1 MKYAV
6 VVAFVIGIA
15 ACARAQVDGVPRD
28 LIEQRIEA
36 AAEQLGGEADLS
48 NLFEILTDRYLD
60 PIDLNH
66 TDAQELSTI
75 LLLSDVQISDILQ
88 HRQRFGR
95 FLNVYELQT
104 LNSMDVRTIRMI
116 LPFVEVRENP
126 LGSTASLRE
135 ILNKG
140 THEITVRSTMN
151 IESRRGFMDRPSPF
165 GKDFAYADGDPL
177 PDFADPS
184 VVDSLR
190 RNNRVYLGSPFRVY
204 TRYRFRYRQN
214 ISFGF
219 TAEKDEGEEFFRGTQ
234 PNGFDYYSAHLFVR
248 NIGRLKALAIGDYQ
262 AQFGQGL
269 TFWNGLGFAAKSSF
283 TMNVKRNAPGLA
295 PYTSV
300 NENLFLRGVAAT
312 FDVGKHFE
320 VTAFGSRKNI
330 DANVQSAAASAE
342 DSLGINQGSEVIF
355 SSFLEDG
362 FHRTFTEVSRKDA
375 LGENIVGGHVAYKR
389 RSMTIGA
396 TAAHVEYT
404 GALSRNVQPYNQFD
418 FNGAQ
423 NTTAGLD
430 WNVLYRNLTWFGEAA
445 TSANGGMAMN
455 TGVLL
460 SLDKRVSMSMLY
472 RNYGRD
478 FHGLY
483 SVAFAEGTNPW
494 NERGLFTGLEIRPN
508 RQWTINAYFDQ
519 FTFPWLRFLTDAPSS
534 GFDWLAQVNWRPSK
548 QVEIYGRVRH
558 QDRARNTDV
567 DVDGIDPLVR
577 VEQTNYRVN
586 ASYKVSES
594 VSLRTRV
601 ETVDFQRGS
610 SPLRHGF
617 LLYQDV
623 VHRPL
628 SSPLELTLRFA
639 LFDTE
644 GYDSRIYAYEN
655 DLIGVFSI
663 PPYYGRGIRW
673 YGMVRLSPLRRVDV
687 WLRYGA
693 FIFQDQTSISSG
705 LQEINGNMR
714 SDLKMQVRWIF

>member
-1 MKYAV
+1 MRS
-6 VVAFVIGIA
+6 FLGLCGILLL
-15 ACARAQVDGVPRD
+15 CATTRAQVDGVPKD
-28 LIEQRIEA
+28 VIEQRIEA

-48 NLFEILTDRYLD
+48 NLFELLTDRYLD

-75 LLLSDVQISDILQ
+75 LLLSDVQISAILQ
-88 HRQRFGR
+88 HVERHGK
-95 FLNVYELQT
+95 LLSIYELQSV
-104 LNSMDVRTIRMI
+104 NSMDARTIALIR
-116 LPFVEVRENP
+116 PFVEVRENP
-126 LGSTASLRE
+126 LGSTASFRE
-135 ILNKG
+135 IMKQG
-140 THEITVRSTMN
+140 THELTVRSTMSVQ
-151 IESRRGFMDRPSPF
+151 SRRGFMDRPNPF
-165 GKDFAYADGDPL
+165 GKDYVDADGDAL
-177 PDFADPS
+177 PDFGNAS
-184 VVDSLR
+184 VLDSLR
-190 RNNRVYLGSPFRVY
+190 RNNRLYLGSPFRVY

-219 TAEKDEGEEFFRGTQ
+219 TAEKDEGEQFFKGTQ
-234 PNGFDYYSAHLFVR
+234 PNGFDYYSAHFFVR

-300 NENLFLRGVAAT
+300 NENLFLRGAAAT
-312 FDVGKHFE
+312 FEVGKHFE
-320 VTAFGSRKNI
+320 VTAFGSRKRI
-330 DANVQSAAASAE
+330 DANLSAPNAG
-342 DSLGINQGSEVIF
+342 DSLGTNVDNEIIF

-362 FHRTFTEVSRKDA
+362 FHRTYNELDNKDA
-375 LGENIVGGHVAYKR
+375 LGETILGGHAVYKQR
-389 RSMTIGA
+389 NMSIGA
-396 TAAHVEYT
+396 TAAHVAYS
-404 GALSRNVQPYNQFD
+404 GDLQRNAQPYNQFD
-418 FNGAQ
+418 FNGTE

-455 TGVLL
+455 TGLLL
-460 SLDKRVSMSMLY
+460 SLDKRVSMSLLY

-478 FHGLY
+478 YHGLY

-558 QDRARNTDV
+558 QDRARNTED
-567 DVDGIDPLVR
+567 DIDGIDYLVR

-601 ETVDFQRGS
+601 ETVDFQRGK
-610 SPLRHGF
+610 SPLEHGF
-617 LLYQDV
+617 LMYQDI

-644 GYDSRIYAYEN
+644 GYDPRIYAYEN

-673 YGMVRLSPLRRVDV
+673 YAMARVTPLRRVDV

-693 FIFQDQTSISSG
+693 FVFQDETVLGSG
-705 LQEINGNMR
+705 LQEISGNVR

>member
-177 PDFADPS
+177 PDFADPN

-494 NERGLFTGLEIRPN
+494 NERGRIALAGQTREHEHALPQLRP
-508 RQWTINAYFDQ
+508 R
-519 FTFPWLRFLTDAPSS
+519 FPWALQCGLRRRHQPVERTRALHRLGDPPQPPVDDQCLLRPVHLPVAALPHRCTEQRLRLAGSGELAPEQAGGDLRSRAPSGPRAQHRCGCGWHRS
-534 GFDWLAQVNWRPSK
+534 AGACGTDQLPGERELQGERVGELAYAGRDRGFPAGIIAFAAWLPALPGCGASS
-548 QVEIYGRVRH
+548 
-558 QDRARNTDV
+558 
-567 DVDGIDPLVR
+567 
-577 VEQTNYRVN
+577 VEQPLGTHL
-586 ASYKVSES
+586 A
-594 VSLRTRV
+594 LRA
-601 ETVDFQRGS
+601 
-610 SPLRHGF
+610 LRHG
-617 LLYQDV
+617 
-623 VHRPL
+623 
-628 SSPLELTLRFA
+628 
-639 LFDTE
+639 
-644 GYDSRIYAYEN
+644 
-655 DLIGVFSI
+655 
-663 PPYYGRGIRW
+663 
-673 YGMVRLSPLRRVDV
+673 
-687 WLRYGA
+687 
-693 FIFQDQTSISSG
+693 G
-705 LQEINGNMR
+705 L
-714 SDLKMQVRWIF
+714 

>member
-1 MKYAV
+1 MRRGAI
-6 VVAFVIGIA
+6 ALMLALWCALVI
-15 ACARAQVDGVPRD
+15 AQVDGVPRD
-28 LIEQRIEA
+28 IIEQRIEA

-60 PIDLNH
+60 PIDLNR

-75 LLLSDVQISDILQ
+75 LLLNDVQISDILQ

-95 FLNVYELQT
+95 FLNIYELQT
-104 LNSMDVRTIRMI
+104 LNSMDPRTIRLI
-116 LPFVEVRENP
+116 EPFVLVRDNP
-126 LGSTASLRE
+126 LGSTASLKE
-135 ILNKG
+135 ILKNG
-140 THEITVRSTMN
+140 TNEITLRSTMN
-151 IESRRGFMDRPSPF
+151 IESRRGFLDRPNAF
-165 GKDFAYADGDPL
+165 GKPYAYPNGDEL
-177 PDFADPS
+177 PDIDDPA

-190 RNNRVYLGSPFRVY
+190 RNNKVYLGSPFRVY

-219 TAEKDEGEEFFRGTQ
+219 TAEKDEGEQFFKGTQ
-234 PNGFDYYSAHLFVR
+234 PNGYDFYSAHFFLR

-312 FDVGKHFE
+312 FEVGRHFE
-320 VTAFGSRKNI
+320 VTAFGSRKDI
-330 DANVQSAAASAE
+330 DANVQTASDAAA
-342 DSLGINQGSEVIF
+342 DSLGTVQDVQIIA

-362 FHRTFTEVSRKDA
+362 FHRTYTEVSRKDA
-375 LGENIVGGHVAYKR
+375 LGETILGGHVAYKR
-389 RSMTIGA
+389 SGMTIGA
-396 TAAHVEYT
+396 TAARVEYT
-404 GALSRNVQPYNQFD
+404 GSLQRNSQVYNQFD
-418 FNGAQ
+418 YNGGE
-423 NTTAGLD
+423 NTTAGVD
-430 WNVLYRNLTWFGEAA
+430 WNVLHRNLTWFGEAA

-455 TGVLL
+455 TGLLL
-460 SLDKRVSMSMLY
+460 SLDKRVSMSLLY

-478 FHGLY
+478 YHGLY

-494 NERGLFTGLEIRPN
+494 NERGLFTGLEVRPN

-519 FTFPWLRFLTDAPSS
+519 FSFPWLRYLTDAPST

-548 QVEIYGRVRH
+548 QVEIYARARH
-558 QDRARNTDV
+558 QDRARNTAD
-567 DVDGIDPLVR
+567 DVDGVDPLVR

-586 ASYKVSES
+586 ATYKVSNS
-594 VSLRTRV
+594 VSLRSRV

-610 SPLRHGF
+610 AALRHGF
-617 LLYQDV
+617 LVYQDI

-628 SSPLELTLRFA
+628 SSPVELTLRFA

-644 GYDSRIYAYEN
+644 SYDARIYAYEN

-673 YGMVRLSPLRRVDV
+673 YGMVRVTPLRRVDI

-693 FIFQDQTSISSG
+693 FIYNDQSTVSSG

-714 SDLKMQVRWIF
+714 SDLKAQVRWIF

>member
-1 MKYAV
+1 MR
-6 VVAFVIGIA
+6 AFLGLCGMLLSCVPLH
-15 ACARAQVDGVPRD
+15 AQVDGVPKD
-28 LIEQRIEA
+28 VIEQRIEA

-48 NLFEILTDRYLD
+48 NLFELLTDRYLD

-75 LLLSDVQISDILQ
+75 LLLTDVQISAILQ
-88 HRQRFGR
+88 HIQRHGKL
-95 FLNVYELQT
+95 LNLYELQT
-104 LNSMDVRTIRMI
+104 VNSMDARTIALIR
-116 LPFVEVRENP
+116 PFVEVRENP
-126 LGSTASLRE
+126 LGSTASFRE
-135 ILNKG
+135 ILKQG
-140 THEITVRSTMN
+140 TNELTVRSTMT
-151 IESRRGFMDRPSPF
+151 IESRRGFMDRSNPF
-165 GKDFAYADGDPL
+165 GKNYVDPDGDAL
-177 PDFADPS
+177 PDFANATTL
-184 VVDSLR
+184 DSLR
-190 RNNRVYLGSPFRVY
+190 RNNRLYLGSPFRVY

-219 TAEKDEGEEFFRGTQ
+219 TAEKDEGEQFFKGTQ
-234 PNGFDYYSAHLFVR
+234 PNGFDYYSAHFFVR
-248 NIGRLKALAIGDYQ
+248 NIGRLKALALGDYQ

-300 NENLFLRGVAAT
+300 NENLFLRGAAAT
-312 FDVGKHFE
+312 FEVGKRFE
-320 VTAFGSRKNI
+320 VTAFGSRKRI
-330 DANVQSAAASAE
+330 DANLSAPTAD
-342 DSLGINQGSEVIF
+342 DSLGTNLGTEVIF

-362 FHRTFTEVSRKDA
+362 FHRTYNEMDNKDA
-375 LGENIVGGHVAYKR
+375 LGETILGGHAVYKQR
-389 RSMTIGA
+389 NLSVGA
-396 TAAHVEYT
+396 TAAHVSYS
-404 GALSRNVQPYNQFD
+404 GDLQRNAQPYNQFD
-418 FNGAQ
+418 FNGRE
-423 NTTAGLD
+423 NTTAGVD

-455 TGVLL
+455 TGLL
-460 SLDKRVSMSMLY
+460 VSLDKRVSMSVLY

-478 FHGLY
+478 YHGLY

-534 GFDWLAQVNWRPSK
+534 GYDWLAQVNWRPSK

-558 QDRARNTDV
+558 QDRARNTDDDIDGV
-567 DVDGIDPLVR
+567 DFLVR

-610 SPLRHGF
+610 TPLEHGF
-617 LLYQDV
+617 LMYQDI

-644 GYDSRIYAYEN
+644 GYDPRIYAYEN

-673 YGMVRLSPLRRVDV
+673 YAMARVTPMRRVDV

-693 FIFQDQTSISSG
+693 FIFQDETVLGSG
-705 LQEINGNMR
+705 LQEISGNVR